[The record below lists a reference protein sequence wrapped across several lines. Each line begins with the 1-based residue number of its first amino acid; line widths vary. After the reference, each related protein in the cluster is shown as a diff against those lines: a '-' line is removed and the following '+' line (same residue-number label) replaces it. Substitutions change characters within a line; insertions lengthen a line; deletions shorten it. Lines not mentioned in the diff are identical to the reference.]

1 MGLIEVNHHIMEN
14 NVGIVAF
21 NAKNIETN
29 NKLLDGTIAAG
40 DATPESNAARVKS
53 NTERIAKIKGVA
65 ESNKGKIAALLEK
78 VNGNRVEI
86 LKNTDAIYARRAEI
100 QANRAKMLG
109 NAKRIADKLRAG

>member
-1 MGLIEVNHHIMEN
+1 MG
-14 NVGIVAF
+14 
-21 NAKNIETN
+21 NIETN
-29 NKLLDGTIAAG
+29 NHLLETGAQCPKE
-40 DATPESNAARVKS
+40 ATPESNAARVKS

-78 VNGNRVEI
+78 VNGDRVEI